1 VAELQRMIKFP
12 TLDVAENRTPWI
24 DPTHKVGELHMP
36 ERMQSLG
43 AVLERLWRFYEAMHS
58 GKPLKNSEEVLPQ
71 MGNALR
77 NAVRPGDSVR

>member
-12 TLDVAENRTPWI
+12 TLDVAENRTAWI
-24 DPTHKVGELHMP
+24 DPTHKAGDLRLP

-43 AVLERLWRFYEAMHS
+43 AALERLWRFYEAMHS

-71 MGNALR
+71 MGTALKNAI
-77 NAVRPGDSVR
+77 RPGDSA